1 MHRIITYI
9 HVIVIMAGSIFFT
22 SCIRENLDDCP
33 PARSSLRVYFS
44 YDFDLATKAVS
55 EKDIENVYLYVFDKD
70 DQFVLS
76 KWEHNVQ
83 LNENEYIDLELP
95 PGSYNIVAWFNQGE
109 HYKTNP
115 TTDGFLEGKTLRTD
129 AQLYLDLSSENSV
142 STELPHLLYGGLSN
156 IVVSGVTD
164 HRYTIPVQQ
173 NTYRINLTV
182 EGLPTTPDTYAT
194 VISDN
199 NGSYNFD
206 NSFAP
211 CTEFQYIKTTRFG
224 DNSQL
229 KTSTVVLRL
238 GDERKPILKFL
249 NETSQENLFAGDLIA
264 LIKEANKYGASLD
277 FKKTHEF
284 DILLTFN
291 ADMSV
296 TVTVNGW
303 KYIPDETIIF

>member
-1 MHRIITYI
+1 MHRIIAYI

-33 PARSSLRVYFS
+33 PARSSLRIYFS
-44 YDFDLATKAVS
+44 YDFDLISKALAG
-55 EKDIENVYLYVFDKD
+55 KDIENVHLYVFDKD
-70 DQFVLS
+70 DRFVLC
-76 KWEHNVQ
+76 KPEYNVQ
-83 LNENEYIDLELP
+83 LDGNEYIDLELP
-95 PGSYNIVAWFNQGE
+95 PGTYNIVAWFNQGE
-109 HYKTNP
+109 HYRTNP
-115 TTDGFLEGKTLRTD
+115 DADGFSEGKTLRTD
-129 AQLYLDLSSENSV
+129 AQLYLDLPSGDSIC
-142 STELPHLLYGGLSN
+142 TELPHLLYGGLSD
-156 IVVSGVTD
+156 VVVTGVTE

-182 EGLPTTPDTYAT
+182 EGLPSTSDTYAT
-194 VISDN
+194 VISDD
-199 NGSYNFD
+199 NGRYNFD

-211 CTEFQYIKTTRFG
+211 CSEFRYKTTTLFG
-224 DNSQL
+224 SNKQL
-229 KTSTVVLRL
+229 NTSTVVLRL
-238 GDERKPILKFL
+238 SDGRQPVLNFL

-277 FKKTHEF
+277 FKNTHEF